1 MEDNRI
7 NTPVNSNEFEVE
19 NILEEIIA
27 QHLKESPFDTIE
39 EEKRELITLD
49 RAVSKAA
56 SKYEQVLQKLVER
69 YGVKNSKIEKIGK
82 GLFRIPLRNSYLETL
97 PDGYGY
103 IGGAARSELLREL
116 ELDTEST
123 PRDKDIVRIVSE
135 DVLGIDD
142 RLGQEFS
149 AEDYTHGHGVQELRE
164 NYFKTRDF
172 TINELLVY
180 KNFIYLTKSCLLDTI
195 RGILRFTKYELINKE
210 QKENEEEENRVR
222 NDKVLAKAIR
232 LASEALVRGRKLEIE
247 NKETFRIQTI
257 QLFHIALHLDRAFER
272 GVKIADEYVRQLV
285 AIGQLP
291 EDIKDSSQ
299 ALDYLIHTMDES
311 FAFQYAKL
319 STLET
324 DEQISQE
331 ETLDKSFA

>member
-1 MEDNRI
+1 MENNRI
-7 NTPVNSNEFEVE
+7 DTSIDSNEFDVE

-39 EEKRELITLD
+39 EEKRELINLD
-49 RAVSKAA
+49 KAVSKTA

-82 GLFRIPLRNSYLETL
+82 GLFRIPIKNPYLKKL
-97 PDGYGY
+97 PEGYGY

-116 ELDTEST
+116 DLDTEST

-135 DVLGIDD
+135 DVLGIDEE
-142 RLGQEFS
+142 LGQEFS

-195 RGILRFTKYELINKE
+195 RGILRFTKYELINNE
-210 QKENEEEENRVR
+210 QNENEEEEGVR

-232 LASEALVRGRKLEIE
+232 FASEALIRGRKLEIE
-247 NKETFRIQTI
+247 NKEPFRVQSI
-257 QLFHIALHLDRAFER
+257 QLFHIALHLDRAFQR
-272 GVKIADEYVRQLV
+272 GIRIADEYVRQLV

-291 EDIKDSSQ
+291 EDINDSSQ
-299 ALDYLIHTMDES
+299 ALDYLINTMDES

-319 STLET
+319 STIET
-324 DEQISQE
+324 DKQISQE
-331 ETLDKSFA
+331 EAPDKSFA